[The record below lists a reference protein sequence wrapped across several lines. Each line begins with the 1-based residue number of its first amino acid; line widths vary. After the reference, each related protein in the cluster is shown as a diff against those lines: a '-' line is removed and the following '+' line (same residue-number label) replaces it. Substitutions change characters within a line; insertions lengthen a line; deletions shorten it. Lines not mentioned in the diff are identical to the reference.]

1 MRRGV
6 SGPPFK
12 DWPGDLTMRR
22 IVFLGM
28 AVACM
33 GAWAGVESGGGVVHL
48 DSAASLAQL
57 RATNPVHYARAQ
69 KILAAANHLCR
80 PTAGEV
86 QYADFGAKDI
96 SCARSFVKTSN
107 PPKREIRFR
116 LDDTRYVALVIL
128 TDDPA
133 KLVAAGLPR

>member
-1 MRRGV
+1 
-6 SGPPFK
+6 
-12 DWPGDLTMRR
+12 MRR
-22 IVFLGM
+22 IVFSLGM

-33 GAWAGVESGGGVVHL
+33 SAWAGVECGGGVVHL

-116 LDDTRYVALVIL
+116 LDDTHYVALVIL

-133 KLVAAGLPR
+133 KLVAAALPR

>member
-1 MRRGV
+1 
-6 SGPPFK
+6 
-12 DWPGDLTMRR
+12 MRR
-22 IVFLGM
+22 IVFSLGM

-33 GAWAGVESGGGVVHL
+33 GAWAGVEGGGNVVHL
-48 DSAASLAQL
+48 DGPASLAQL

-96 SCARSFVKTSN
+96 SCARSLVKTSN
-107 PPKREIRFR
+107 PPKREISFR
-116 LDDTRYVALVIL
+116 LDDTRYVALVVL
-128 TDDPA
+128 TDNPA
-133 KLVAAGLPR
+133 KLVAAASQR